1 MLESARNALVK
12 VSGISRVTTVTVN
25 DKGINDVIIA
35 ACKLNSLSPAL
46 IDPHIPRR
54 PGIRNTFAF
63 QCLLSINVTP
73 WLTKTAYANSFNRC
87 KQSTCHTIDYLKEL
101 GLVSELGK
109 PRLII
114 PFQKFKIDTAYTI
127 TPKGSKV
134 VAEILISAG
143 II

>member
-1 MLESARNALVK
+1 MEKQAYTYNCG
-12 VSGISRVTTVTVN
+12 VSPAAVN

-46 IDPHIPRR
+46 INPYIPQRA
-54 PGIRNTFAF
+54 GIRNTFAF
-63 QCLLSINVTP
+63 QCLLNINVTP
-73 WLTKTAYANSFNRC
+73 RLTKTAYANSFNKC
-87 KQSTCHTIDYLKEL
+87 KQSTCLAIDYLIEL

-114 PFQKFKIDTAYTI
+114 PFQRFKIDTAYTI